1 MNATQNLSIAVD
13 CRMSGKSGIGTF
25 LDGIL
30 PHLCKGSSKV
40 LLIGSE
46 ETLKCY
52 KANENVNVELCNVKP
67 FSIKEMF
74 FFPKNITKKINKCD
88 AYYSPYCNIPSG
100 IRIPIFTTIHDIIFL
115 DVKGLTGVLGT
126 FIRKCFYL
134 YAIKKSKAIFT
145 VSKFSRQRIQEKLH
159 CKKPIFIV
167 YNGLPSYLIEKQI
180 KETASIEKEPI
191 ILFVGNIKR
200 HKGLSVLIEAYSDFS
215 KQTEAKLVI
224 VGDKDNFRTK
234 DKQTQELIKNFS
246 DKITFTGR
254 ISNED
259 LYVLLKK
266 AYVLVQPS
274 FYEGFGIPPLEALY
288 CGTNAVVSDIPVF
301 KEIYASLPVH
311 FFKTGDSKNLA
322 EKLREVWN
330 TTVKNV
336 IIPTSYSYKV
346 SAQEILAE
354 IVTFTHKK

>member
-52 KANENVNVELCNVKP
+52 KANKNVNVEICNVKP

-145 VSKFSRQRIQEKLH
+145 VSQFSRQRIQEKLH